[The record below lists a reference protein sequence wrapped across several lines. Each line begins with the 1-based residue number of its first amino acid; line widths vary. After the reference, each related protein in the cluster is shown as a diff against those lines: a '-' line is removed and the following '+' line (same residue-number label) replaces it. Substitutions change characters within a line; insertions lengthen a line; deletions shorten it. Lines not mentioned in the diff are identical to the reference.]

1 MQEEGKHAERDSM
14 QHPDQRE
21 ADLACT
27 HQDATLS
34 EQILDD
40 SPHPDAREYL
50 KRARRA
56 NPNDFSWR
64 EPGR

>member
-1 MQEEGKHAERDSM
+1 MEGAGAHDEQNSM

-21 ADLACT
+21 SELACT
-27 HQDATLS
+27 HQDATLA

-56 NPNDFSWR
+56 HPQEFGDRSR
-64 EPGR
+64 S

>member
-1 MQEEGKHAERDSM
+1 MERAGAHDEPNSM

-21 ADLACT
+21 SELACT
-27 HQDATLS
+27 HQDATLA

-56 NPNDFSWR
+56 HPQEFGDRRRS
-64 EPGR
+64 

>member
-1 MQEEGKHAERDSM
+1 MEGAGAHDEQNSM

-21 ADLACT
+21 SELACT
-27 HQDATLS
+27 HQDATLA

-56 NPNDFSWR
+56 HPQEFGDR
-64 EPGR
+64 GRS